1 MSNGYFLS
9 QIQLGIDRLNRNI
22 SNQNSSGISQA
33 DYVKVLNE
41 NHRLQDKLQVSQS
54 DIERIMRNRDDY
66 EAWGNERAAELA
78 QERAEYK
85 RLYEGYGR
93 LQKER
98 DDCYTWGKG
107 LKSKLQDAQ
116 ARIAELERQLA
127 QRS

>member
-22 SNQNSSGISQA
+22 SSQNSSGISQA
-33 DYVKVLNE
+33 DYVKVLND
-41 NHRLQDKLQVSQS
+41 NHSLRAELQVAQS
-54 DIERIMRNRDDY
+54 DLDRILRNRDEY
-66 EAWGNERAAELA
+66 KAWGNERAAELS
-78 QERAEYK
+78 QERTEYK

-107 LKSKLQDAQ
+107 LKSKLQEAQ
-116 ARIAELERQLA
+116 DRIAELERQLA